1 MHHNQHIADLGPV
14 IRKHGVRFVILC
26 PGSRNAPLIQLFTSS
41 PEFHCYSIVDERS
54 AGYVALGMAT
64 YLKEP
69 VVVVTTSGTAVM
81 NLFPAVGEAF
91 QQHIPLV
98 LLTADRP
105 RESILQFNNQA
116 TDQYAPYFNHT
127 RGFFE
132 FPSEVRTESE
142 LQDALRAV
150 DQLLNVAAGAESG
163 PVHINI
169 PLAEP
174 LYEKLPQRVLASF
187 PSQESPIPVE
197 ELVLN
202 MDVEMVGKKI
212 LVMAGMG
219 VQKKEILEILSKL
232 SGDLQ
237 LAVVAEN
244 IANLPSEQFLPYPEL
259 ILGGASD
266 TELEKLAPD
275 VVIAFGGQ
283 VVSKR
288 LKLFIQSLNR
298 VEVIQLEGAPLP
310 FLNELFGC
318 VGKEIKQSKNSYLE
332 TWKFIESRE
341 VNRAGNYINDAPFSN
356 LTAIHKALSTVP
368 AGTVVHLGNSATIR
382 YTQLMPRRTD
392 LTFYSN
398 RGTSGIDGSVST
410 AVGAAMVSNDLH
422 LLLVGDLSFV
432 YDSNALWNNCF
443 PENLKIII
451 LNDGGGGIFRLLKGP
466 DSMEFFEEFSVTH
479 HPVSLELL
487 SQSFGKGFQRVQ
499 QEDELE
505 DKLEALFLP
514 GSSISILEVDTTQRE
529 NSRIFKQFFNRN
541 Q

>member
-1 MHHNQHIADLGPV
+1 MHHNQHISDLGTV
-14 IRKHGVRFVILC
+14 LGNHGIHHVILC
-26 PGSRNAPLIQLFTSS
+26 PGSRNAPLTQLFTSL
-41 PEFHCYSIVDERS
+41 PEFQCYSLVDERS

-64 YLKEP
+64 YLQEP

-81 NLFPAVGEAF
+81 NLFPAVAEAF

-98 LLTADRP
+98 VLTADRP
-105 RESILQFNNQA
+105 RESIVQFNNQV

-127 RGFFE
+127 RGFYE
-132 FPSEVRTESE
+132 FPSEVRTEPE
-142 LQDALRAV
+142 LRYALQAV
-150 DQLLNVAAGAESG
+150 DQLISEGSGAEAG

-174 LYEKLPQRVLASF
+174 LYERLPQRVLTSLA
-187 PSQESPIPVE
+187 SQEPPIPVE
-197 ELVLN
+197 EVVFDLEKGMLK
-202 MDVEMVGKKI
+202 KKI
-212 LVMAGMG
+212 LVIAGMG
-219 VQKKEILEILSKL
+219 MYEREVLESLSEL

-244 IANLPSEQFLPYPEL
+244 IANLPSDLFLPNPEL
-259 ILGGASD
+259 ILGGAAD
-266 TELEKLAPD
+266 NELNKLAPD
-275 VVIAFGGQ
+275 VVVAFGGQ

-288 LKLFIQSLNR
+288 LKLFIQSLKT
-298 VEVIQLEGAPLP
+298 VEVIQLERAPLP
-310 FLNELFGC
+310 LLRKLLASAGKDAKLANNSFLE
-318 VGKEIKQSKNSYLE
+318 S
-332 TWKFIESRE
+332 WKSIEVRE
-341 VNRAGNYINDAPFSN
+341 AERAENYIHDAPFSN

-368 AGTVVHLGNSATIR
+368 EGTVVHLGNSATIR

-410 AVGAAMVSNDLH
+410 AVGAAMVSNDQH

-432 YDSNALWNNCF
+432 YDSNALWNNRF

-451 LNDGGGGIFRLLKGP
+451 LNDGGGGIFRLLRGP
-466 DSMEFFEEFSVTH
+466 DTLDYFEEFSVTQ

-487 SQSFGKGFQRVQ
+487 SQSFGRGFQRVRR
-499 QEDELE
+499 EEELAE
-505 DKLEALFLP
+505 KLDALFLA
-514 GSSISILEVDTTQRE
+514 GSSISILEVDTTHRE